1 VNGGA
6 PAYRLDAVANLLT
19 MPPANFPYLTQSGS
33 GDPLAT
39 FAFRESLADRASKTA
54 GGRGSTKA
62 ARFFGI
68 AAMLLLVY
76 AALGP
81 AKWQL
86 RFGLGPLIEHTLA
99 LFAIASIACAAWPR
113 PILVGGAFMTAAP
126 LLEVMQG
133 LTPDRV
139 PDLPTAAC
147 GAGGALAAALLAEL
161 SMRVRKWM
169 RESGTSQAGEAH
181 GREKQ

>member
-1 VNGGA
+1 
-6 PAYRLDAVANLLT
+6 LDAVANLLT
-19 MPPANFPYLTQSGS
+19 MPPANFPYLRQSAGA
-33 GDPLAT
+33 DPLAT
-39 FAFRESLADRASKTA
+39 AGLRESLADCARKIAR
-54 GGRGSTKA
+54 GRDGTKV
-62 ARFFGI
+62 ARFFG
-68 AAMLLLVY
+68 AATMTLLVY

-86 RFGLGPLIEHTLA
+86 RFGLGPLIEHAMA
-99 LFAIASIACAAWPR
+99 LFAITSVACAAWPR
-113 PILVGGAFMTAAP
+113 PVVVGAAFMIAAP

-161 SMRVRKWM
+161 FMWVRKSMRDTER
-169 RESGTSQAGEAH
+169 S
-181 GREKQ
+181 

>member
-1 VNGGA
+1 
-6 PAYRLDAVANLLT
+6 
-19 MPPANFPYLTQSGS
+19 MPPADFPQLTQSATA
-33 GDPLAT
+33 DPPASL
-39 FAFRESLADRASKTA
+39 SLAESAA
-54 GGRGSTKA
+54 GWAPKIATGRRDATQA
-62 ARFFGI
+62 ARFFGV
-68 AAMLLLVY
+68 AAMVLLVY

-86 RFGLGPLIEHTLA
+86 RFGLGPLIEHTMA
-99 LFAIASIACAAWPR
+99 LFAITSIACAAWPR
-113 PILVGGAFMTAAP
+113 PIVVGGAFMLAAP
-126 LLEVMQG
+126 LLEIMQG

-169 RESGTSQAGEAH
+169 RESETSQGGETH
-181 GREKQ
+181 GRA

>member
-1 VNGGA
+1 
-6 PAYRLDAVANLLT
+6 
-19 MPPANFPYLTQSGS
+19 MPPANFPQLTQSATA
-33 GDPLAT
+33 DPPASLGLA
-39 FAFRESLADRASKTA
+39 ESAA
-54 GGRGSTKA
+54 GWAPKIATGRRDATQA
-62 ARFFGI
+62 ARFFGV
-68 AAMLLLVY
+68 AAMVLLVY

-86 RFGLGPLIEHTLA
+86 RFGLGPLIEHTMA
-99 LFAIASIACAAWPR
+99 LFAITSIACAAWPR
-113 PILVGGAFMTAAP
+113 PIVVGGGFMLAAP
-126 LLEVMQG
+126 LLEIMQA

-169 RESGTSQAGEAH
+169 RESGTSQGGETH
-181 GREKQ
+181 GRA

>member
-1 VNGGA
+1 
-6 PAYRLDAVANLLT
+6 
-19 MPPANFPYLTQSGS
+19 MPPANLSYLTQSAGT
-33 GDPLAT
+33 DPLAT
-39 FAFRESLADRASKTA
+39 LGLPESAADWAAKSAS
-54 GGRGSTKA
+54 GGRGGTKA
-62 ARFFGI
+62 ARCFVV
-68 AAMLLLVY
+68 AAMLLFVY

-86 RFGLGPLIEHTLA
+86 RFGLGPLIEHTMA
-99 LFAIASIACAAWPR
+99 LFAITSIACAAWPR
-113 PILVGGAFMTAAP
+113 PIVVGGAFMIAAP

-161 SMRVRKWM
+161 FVRVRKSA
-169 RESGTSQAGEAH
+169 RKTGTS
-181 GREKQ
+181 